1 MKSNK
6 VVQLTKEKHKQ
17 LKDELAEM
25 KSIGRKLLADKLNQY
40 RTDSN
45 SEDGVAFNDVVAEKE
60 ALEAR
65 IVELDEMLENVV
77 ISNAQSCVCDVA
89 RLGCKV
95 LVEIGDKKME
105 FHIVSSIESDPAKG
119 KISEESPLGS
129 ALLGKKKGDKV
140 RVKTPS
146 SSTEYKILNIGT
158 SS

>member
-6 VVQLTKEKHKQ
+6 VVQLTAEKHKQ

-25 KSIGRKLLADKLNQY
+25 KSIGRKLLADKLDQY

-45 SEDGVAFNDVVAEKE
+45 SDDGAAFNEVVAEKE
-60 ALEAR
+60 ALESR
-65 IVELDEMLENVV
+65 IVELEEMLSDAV
-77 ISNAQSCVCDVA
+77 ISRVQVCDDV

-95 LVEIGDKKME
+95 SVEIGGKSMD
-105 FHIVSSIESDPAKG
+105 FHLVSSIESDPAEG

-140 RVKTPS
+140 KVKTPS
-146 SSTEYKILNIGT
+146 ASTEYKIVKIDT

>member
-1 MKSNK
+1 MVK
-6 VVQLTKEKHKQ
+6 LTKEKNKQ

-40 RTDSN
+40 RTDST
-45 SEDGVAFNDVVAEKE
+45 SDDGAAFNDVVAEKE

-65 IVELDEMLENVV
+65 IVELEDMLSDVV
-77 ISNAQSCVCDVA
+77 ITNVQSCVCDVVG
-89 RLGCKV
+89 LGCKV
-95 LVEIGDKKME
+95 SVEIGEKNME
-105 FHIVSSIESDPAKG
+105 FQIVSSIESDPSKG

-129 ALLGKKKGDKV
+129 ALFGKKKGDKV

-146 SSTEYKILNIGT
+146 SSAEYTILNIGT